1 MVQRFSSVAELRKD
15 PRDVAVPV
23 AVIVFQQLIG
33 GHMAGLD
40 AFLQGIQ
47 EVGFIGHQAACAGP
61 RARFQARLGNGD
73 RLARQ
78 RMHVDA
84 IHLGMKPIHRGCHA
98 HCVARFRVE
107 ALHQIPGRV
116 QCRLI
121 VEQADPEGGQGAQ
134 APPRA
139 AICATHFDEFLDPGL
154 GEHRGQMVG
163 PIRQRRRLAGQR
175 GQLSLQEIA
184 EALAKRIDIGPVA
197 IDEIHRHIERVVHP
211 SFEPEAVLENEGQH
225 PGAGIVQGP
234 PDTAAPRLVAVHF
247 AFEEGRVGKKGRR
260 DRLQSQRH
268 AQFLHHV
275 GLGPEIEVH
284 LHGAGAAH
292 HGRAH
297 GADLLHVAVHQLVTP
312 LGHQRHVLMRP
323 ARGRAKTDEAHA
335 DPVGDVLHVAQV
347 VVHLVT
353 GLVDGFQRRARQFQ
367 LATGFEADIGAVLGQ
382 ADEIA
387 ALDQRVPAMP
397 VAQPLQHRENGPV
410 ARIKIPKIKSVEGRF
425 ERVGR
430 IKNNSKVI
438 LDYAHTPDALKTCL
452 QNIKE
457 QLPGKKIALVF
468 GCGGN
473 RDQNKRAKMGKI
485 ADLFSDKIYLTD
497 DNPRLEQPSKI
508 RKDITK
514 GIKKQKILE
523 FSNQAKAIAEAIKNL
538 NTGEIL
544 LVAGKGHEKIQE
556 IGVKKIF
563 FSDKKIIL
571 DAIKIKN
578 LKLSNNLKVN
588 ILNELSAGKKI
599 SNQIFLEK
607 ARINSKEIKKNDI
620 FFAIKG
626 KKNDGNKFISEAF
639 KKKASVAVVNKIEK
653 KLNIS
658 RQIKSKDSLK
668 LLTESSELYRENIK
682 TKIIAIT
689 GSCGKTTLKEL
700 LGNTLKQISTVGI
713 SPKSYNNKY
722 GVPLSLFNL
731 DQRNDYG
738 VLEIGMDKKGEID
751 FLSKIVKPDVS
762 VITNINYAHAK
773 NFKNI
778 KQIALA
784 KSEIIN
790 NTKINGSVVLNAD
803 DNFYTLH
810 KKIAN
815 KRKLKILSFSIDNQN
830 ANIKLVSIKKI
841 TNKFKATIR
850 VNNLKTYFFISNSFQ
865 NNILNILAALAVISV
880 FIDVSKLKKNI
891 FMGFKTPDGR
901 GDIAKI
907 EINNKRLNLVDES
920 YNSNPLSLK
929 SAILNFDKI
938 KINKGKKYLLLGDML
953 ELGKH
958 SKKLH
963 QTIGK
968 IINKTKIDKIFVKGD
983 KILFTYNSILK
994 KKKGRV
1000 LNNNSQIIDLIKNDL
1015 NNNDYLMVKASNA
1028 TGFHKIISQIK
1039 G

>member
-1 MVQRFSSVAELRKD
+1 MLLGDYFQNIQATYKKFFFSGISFDSTQIKKNNIFFAIKGNKIDGNDFVSSAISRGAKIVVTEKKINGLKNGILFIHSDNIRKLLAEISFKIINKI
-15 PRDVAVPV
+15 PNNIVAVTGTNGKSSIADFYYQILNLNNKKVASIGTLGVKSRKYKKDLSNTTIDPIQLSKILNKLKKQNINNV
-23 AVIVFQQLIG
+23 IMEASSHGLSQNRLDGLLFNTGIFTNLSQDHLDYHKNTKNYLKAKLYLFEKLIKKRGNIITDEQIPEFKKIKDIAINKNLNLFSLLDKKNDFQFLSHQYEGESQLLEIKYQNSIHKIKLNLIGKVQFKNVLMAVIASIKSN
-33 GHMAGLD
+33 
-40 AFLQGIQ
+40 IN
-47 EVGFIGHQAACAGP
+47 I
-61 RARFQARLGNGD
+61 
-73 RLARQ
+73 
-78 RMHVDA
+78 
-84 IHLGMKPIHRGCHA
+84 K
-98 HCVARFRVE
+98 
-107 ALHQIPGRV
+107 
-116 QCRLI
+116 
-121 VEQADPEGGQGAQ
+121 
-134 APPRA
+134 
-139 AICATHFDEFLDPGL
+139 
-154 GEHRGQMVG
+154 
-163 PIRQRRRLAGQR
+163 
-175 GQLSLQEIA
+175 
-184 EALAKRIDIGPVA
+184 DIISV
-197 IDEIHRHIERVVHP
+197 
-211 SFEPEAVLENEGQH
+211 
-225 PGAGIVQGP
+225 
-234 PDTAAPRLVAVHF
+234 
-247 AFEEGRVGKKGRR
+247 
-260 DRLQSQRH
+260 
-268 AQFLHHV
+268 
-275 GLGPEIEVH
+275 
-284 LHGAGAAH
+284 
-292 HGRAH
+292 
-297 GADLLHVAVHQLVTP
+297 
-312 LGHQRHVLMRP
+312 
-323 ARGRAKTDEAHA
+323 
-335 DPVGDVLHVAQV
+335 
-347 VVHLVT
+347 
-353 GLVDGFQRRARQFQ
+353 
-367 LATGFEADIGAVLGQ
+367 
-382 ADEIA
+382 
-387 ALDQRVPAMP
+387 
-397 VAQPLQHRENGPV
+397 
-410 ARIKIPKIKSVEGRF
+410 IPKIEPVEGRF
-425 ERVGR
+425 EKVGK

-452 QNIKE
+452 INIKE
-457 QLPGKKIALVF
+457 QFPGKKITLVF

-485 ADLFSDKIYLTD
+485 ADLFSNKIYLTD

-508 RKDITK
+508 RKDIKK
-514 GIKKQKILE
+514 GIKKQKVLE
-523 FSNQAKAIAEAIKNL
+523 YSNRAKAITEAIKNL

-578 LKLSNNLKVN
+578 SNLSNNLKVN
-588 ILNELSAGKKI
+588 ILNELSAEKKI

-639 KKKASVAVVNKIEK
+639 KKKASIAVVNKIEK

-668 LLTESSELYRENIK
+668 FLTKSSELYRENIK

-700 LGNTLKQISTVGI
+700 LGNSLKQISTVGI

-731 DQRNDYG
+731 DQKNNYG

-751 FLSKIVKPDVS
+751 SLSKIVKPDVS
-762 VITNINYAHAK
+762 VITNVNYAHAK

-790 NTKINGSVVLNAD
+790 NTKINGFIVLNAD
-803 DNFYTLH
+803 DDFYTLH

-815 KRKLKILSFSIDNQN
+815 KRKLRILSFSIDNQDT
-830 ANIKLVSIKKI
+830 NIKLVSIKKI
-841 TNKFKATIR
+841 ANKFKATII
-850 VNNLKTYFFISNSFQ
+850 VNNLKTYFFISNNFR
-865 NNILNILAALAVISV
+865 NNILNILAALAVMSI
-880 FIDVSKLKKNI
+880 FINISKLNKNI

-907 EINNKRLNLVDES
+907 KIDNKRLNLVDES

-938 KINKGKKYLLLGDML
+938 KINKEKKYLLLGDML

-958 SKKLH
+958 SKRLH
-963 QTIGK
+963 QTIAT
-968 IINKTKIDKIFVKGD
+968 IINNTKIDKVFVKGNEV
-983 KILFTYNSILK
+983 LFTYNSVSK
-994 KKKGRV
+994 KKRGKV

-1028 TGFHKIISQIK
+1028 TGFNKIIREIK

>member
-1 MVQRFSSVAELRKD
+1 MFLGDYFQNTQSIHKNFFFSGISFDSSKIKKNNIFFAIKGNKVDGNDFISSAISNGAKIVVTEKKINGLKNGILFIHSNNIRKLLAEISFKINNKIPNNIIAVTGTNGKSSIADFYYQILNLSNKKVASIGTLGIKSKKYKKDLSNTTIDPIQLSKILNKLKKQNINNVIMEASSHGLSQNRLDGLLFNTGIFTNLSQDHLDYHKNTKNYLKAKLYLFEKLIKKRGNIITDEQIPEFKKIKDIAANKNLNLFSLLDKKNDFQFLSHQYEDESQLLRIKYKNSIHKIKLNLIGKVQFKNVLM
-15 PRDVAVPV
+15 
-23 AVIVFQQLIG
+23 AVIASIKSGV
-33 GHMAGLD
+33 
-40 AFLQGIQ
+40 
-47 EVGFIGHQAACAGP
+47 
-61 RARFQARLGNGD
+61 N
-73 RLARQ
+73 
-78 RMHVDA
+78 
-84 IHLGMKPIHRGCHA
+84 
-98 HCVARFRVE
+98 
-107 ALHQIPGRV
+107 
-116 QCRLI
+116 
-121 VEQADPEGGQGAQ
+121 
-134 APPRA
+134 
-139 AICATHFDEFLDPGL
+139 
-154 GEHRGQMVG
+154 
-163 PIRQRRRLAGQR
+163 
-175 GQLSLQEIA
+175 
-184 EALAKRIDIGPVA
+184 
-197 IDEIHRHIERVVHP
+197 IE
-211 SFEPEAVLENEGQH
+211 
-225 PGAGIVQGP
+225 
-234 PDTAAPRLVAVHF
+234 
-247 AFEEGRVGKKGRR
+247 
-260 DRLQSQRH
+260 
-268 AQFLHHV
+268 
-275 GLGPEIEVH
+275 
-284 LHGAGAAH
+284 
-292 HGRAH
+292 
-297 GADLLHVAVHQLVTP
+297 
-312 LGHQRHVLMRP
+312 
-323 ARGRAKTDEAHA
+323 
-335 DPVGDVLHVAQV
+335 DVLNA
-347 VVHLVT
+347 
-353 GLVDGFQRRARQFQ
+353 
-367 LATGFEADIGAVLGQ
+367 
-382 ADEIA
+382 IA
-387 ALDQRVPAMP
+387 
-397 VAQPLQHRENGPV
+397 
-410 ARIKIPKIKSVEGRF
+410 KIKSVNGRF

-457 QLPGKKIALVF
+457 QFPGKKIALVF

-508 RKDITK
+508 RKDIKK
-514 GIKKQKILE
+514 GIKKQKVLE
-523 FSNQAKAIAEAIKNL
+523 YSNRAKAIAEAIKNL

-544 LVAGKGHEKIQE
+544 LVAGKGHEKTQE

-588 ILNELSAGKKI
+588 ILNELSAEKKI
-599 SNQIFLEK
+599 SNQISLQK

-700 LGNTLKQISTVGI
+700 LGNTLKQISSVGI

-815 KRKLKILSFSIDNQN
+815 KRKLRILSFSIDNQN

-841 TNKFKATIR
+841 TNKFKVTIR

-901 GDIAKI
+901 GDIAEIK
-907 EINNKRLNLVDES
+907 INNNRLNLVDES

-968 IINKTKIDKIFVKGD
+968 IINKTKIDKVFVKGD

-1028 TGFHKIISQIK
+1028 TGFNKIISQFK